1 MPGGVPVSPP
11 EPVIKPRNFNE
22 LRGFCFSGPSNADLQ
37 EVAGRF
43 AHASRERPCCTGV
56 TDICRDGSPS
66 LFWCNHAPDDTE
78 IRQGPKRTFLQ

>member
-43 AHASRERPCCTGV
+43 AHASRETPVLHRRYGYLSRRIAKSV
-56 TDICRDGSPS
+56 
-66 LFWCNHAPDDTE
+66 LV
-78 IRQGPKRTFLQ
+78 